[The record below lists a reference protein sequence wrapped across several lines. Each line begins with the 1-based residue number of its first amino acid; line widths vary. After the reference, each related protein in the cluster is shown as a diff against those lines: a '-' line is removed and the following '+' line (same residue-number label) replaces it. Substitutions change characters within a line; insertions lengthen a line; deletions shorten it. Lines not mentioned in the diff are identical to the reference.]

1 MLHRYSRR
9 KWGQRW
15 SAKDATRW
23 CERGSNPKLFCI
35 FLLNSAS
42 CEPQDCKKHGQE
54 REREK
59 QRERER
65 EGGRSSGPAT
75 EDKKGEEG
83 GIGSIVSVPR
93 GGKGRGF
100 GPRTLY
106 SRWTVVDSA
115 STGQGW
121 DVFRTHW
128 EALSGPWLRAVNARR
143 RDGYRYRWKISPQ
156 E

>member
-1 MLHRYSRR
+1 MLGRSEGSKSSLGRR
-9 KWGQRW
+9 GCCTDTAEE
-15 SAKDATRW
+15 SGDS
-23 CERGSNPKLFCI
+23 GG
-35 FLLNSAS
+35 
-42 CEPQDCKKHGQE
+42 PQ
-54 REREK
+54 REK
-59 QRERER
+59 KRERER